1 MEVFFLGTG
10 TSEGVPVIA
19 QPDDI
24 ELDLDNPKN
33 WRTRTSVHVV
43 MDGCHVQVDAAPEF
57 RLQCIQNNIRKVDH
71 FILTHGHADHI
82 QGMDDLRR
90 FCRIRDGHALPVYGH
105 DDGLKRVREIYP
117 YAIRDFARGN
127 YPAFNLLSMPSK
139 LELEGGT
146 IQSIL
151 LPHGKF
157 NTLGLVFI
165 EKTSQKKFSYYTD
178 CNEVPE
184 AACELASGSDLLAL
198 DALRFN
204 PHPSHMSIEKAIYTA
219 MEINATKTQLV
230 HMTCQVDVG
239 RDSHLLPN
247 GIEFAYDG
255 LRITI

>member
-1 MEVFFLGTG
+1 MTVPTLLFSSAVILILADGGVFSRDG

-57 RLQCIQNNIRKVDH
+57 RLQCIQNNIQKIDH

-90 FCRIRDGHALPVYGH
+90 FCRIRGGHALPVYGH
-105 DDGLKRVREIYP
+105 EGGLQRVREIYP

-127 YPAFNLLSMPSK
+127 YPAFNLLSIPSQ
-139 LELEGGT
+139 LELEGGIILST
-146 IQSIL
+146 L

-165 EKTSQKKFSYYTD
+165 EKSSQKSSPITQTVMRFLKL
-178 CNEVPE
+178 
-184 AACELASGSDLLAL
+184 LANLQAVLTLLAL
-198 DALRFN
+198 DALRFK
-204 PHPSHMSIEKAIYTA
+204 PHPSHEY
-219 MEINATKTQLV
+219 
-230 HMTCQVDVG
+230 
-239 RDSHLLPN
+239 
-247 GIEFAYDG
+247 
-255 LRITI
+255 